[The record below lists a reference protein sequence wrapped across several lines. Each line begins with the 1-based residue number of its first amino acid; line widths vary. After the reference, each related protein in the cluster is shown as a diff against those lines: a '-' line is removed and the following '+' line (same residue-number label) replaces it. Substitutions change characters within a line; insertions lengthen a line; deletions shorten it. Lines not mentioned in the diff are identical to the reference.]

1 MKSCRLLTSSP
12 LIALV
17 AAMSA
22 HPVHAQNP
30 GATGTV
36 VSGRVV
42 VQVFVRL
49 SDEETMYAPIAGLGL
64 GFLRS
69 PQDTAMAV
77 TDASGSAIILLSPG
91 KYRLVSLAPTRWKG
105 ATYTWS
111 VPVVVQPFMSY
122 IDLRRKEA
130 TVVGAR
136 AAVAPPAGS
145 RVQPAIDPP
154 QVLSTVAQQ
163 ASTPTTTAGAS
174 VPATYAPVVSGLVPQ
189 SGLERSRS
197 AGFYLGLG
205 LEGDGMVANES
216 GSTTESGGGVGL
228 VLGYGF
234 SKRFSLYGELSG
246 ATMQTADA
254 SGNYALA
261 HVDLGTRVHFR
272 AGPNAL
278 VPFLQLG
285 LTGRAVA
292 ADFGDFS
299 ASANGG
305 GISFGG
311 GLNAHISPSAGFS
324 AAVTWTYGNFDQV
337 QVGNWTYSGYSINM
351 TSARLHLGMVWF
363 PN

>member
-1 MKSCRLLTSSP
+1 MLAPSARF
-12 LIALV
+12 ALV
-17 AAMSA
+17 AAVLA
-22 HPVHAQNP
+22 HSVHAQKP

-49 SDEETMYAPIAGLGL
+49 SDEETMYAPVAGLGL

-130 TVVGAR
+130 TVLGAR
-136 AAVAPPAGS
+136 ATVAPPAGS

-154 QVLSTVAQQ
+154 QVLSTFAQQ
-163 ASTPTTTAGAS
+163 ASTATTPAGAY
-174 VPATYAPVVSGLVPQ
+174 VPATYTPVVSGLVAQ

-197 AGFYLGLG
+197 AGFYAGLG
-205 LEGDGMVANES
+205 LEGDGIAANES
-216 GSTTESGGGVGL
+216 GSTTESGAGVGL
-228 VLGYGF
+228 VLGYSF
-234 SKRFSLYGELSG
+234 SKRFSLYGELS
-246 ATMQTADA
+246 AARMEMAD
-254 SGNYALA
+254 GGGTYALG

-272 AGPNAL
+272 AGPNIL
-278 VPFLQLG
+278 VPFLQFG
-285 LTGRAVA
+285 LSRRAVA
-292 ADFGDFS
+292 ADFGNLSSS
-299 ASANGG
+299 ASGG
-305 GISFGG
+305 GFSFGG
-311 GLNAHISPSAGFS
+311 GLNTHISPSAAFS
-324 AAVTWTYGNFDQV
+324 TVVTWTIGNLDQV
-337 QVGNWTYSGYSINM
+337 QVGTWTSTGYSINM
-351 TSARLHLGMVWF
+351 TSARLQLGMVWF